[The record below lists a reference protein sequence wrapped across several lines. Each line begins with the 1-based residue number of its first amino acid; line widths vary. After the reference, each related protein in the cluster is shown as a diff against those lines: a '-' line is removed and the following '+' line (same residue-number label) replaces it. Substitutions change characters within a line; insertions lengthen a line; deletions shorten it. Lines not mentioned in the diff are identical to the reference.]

1 MVVRWWWR
9 CARWRDWGCRWSRL
23 LSLRTLTSGNHS
35 HVAVE
40 ALEDEGYEIG
50 DERQE
55 GAAATWMF
63 NLK

>member
-1 MVVRWWWR
+1 MVEVVV
-9 CARWRDWGCRWSRL
+9 AEDPD
-23 LSLRTLTSGNHS
+23 HS

-50 DERQE
+50 DESQE
-55 GAAATWMF
+55 GVAATWMF